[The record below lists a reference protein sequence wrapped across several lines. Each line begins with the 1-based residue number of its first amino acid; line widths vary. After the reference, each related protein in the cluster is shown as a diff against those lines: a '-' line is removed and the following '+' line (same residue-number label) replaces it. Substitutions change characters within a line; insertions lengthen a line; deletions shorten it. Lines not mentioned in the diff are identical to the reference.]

1 MKPPTGGRKNWFK
14 PDADFVLKPPEK
26 KEVLIWLKHILKFT
40 DGYASNISKGV
51 NLSMGKVTGLK
62 SHDYHVWIERI
73 MPVMVRGYVPEHV
86 WRVLA
91 ELSHFFRTLCA
102 KEVSKDVIEKLHKKA
117 PELIVKLEKIFPP
130 GFFTPMTHLI
140 LHLANEVLLGGGGCA
155 ESLAV
160 RP

>member
-1 MKPPTGGRKNWFK
+1 
-14 PDADFVLKPPEK
+14 
-26 KEVLIWLKHILKFT
+26 
-40 DGYASNISKGV
+40 
-51 NLSMGKVTGLK
+51 
-62 SHDYHVWIERI
+62 

-91 ELSHFFRTLCA
+91 KLSHFFRTLCA
-102 KEVSKDVIEKLHKKA
+102 KEVSKEVIEKLHKKA

-140 LHLANEVLLGGGGCA
+140 LHLANEVLLGGGCA

>member
-1 MKPPTGGRKNWFK
+1 M
-14 PDADFVLKPPEK
+14 
-26 KEVLIWLKHILKFT
+26 KFT

-51 NLSMGKVTGLK
+51 NLSTGKVTGLK

-91 ELSHFFRTLCA
+91 ELRHFFRTLCA
-102 KEVSKDVIEKLHKKA
+102 KEVSKEVIEKLHKKA

-130 GFFTPMTHLI
+130 GFFTPMTHLHAI
-140 LHLANEVLLGGGGCA
+140 MLLLCRCVQIGVMEKTSPGRHWWIFGVMRL
-155 ESLAV
+155 EPRRL
-160 RP
+160 

>member
-1 MKPPTGGRKNWFK
+1 M
-14 PDADFVLKPPEK
+14 
-26 KEVLIWLKHILKFT
+26 KHILKFT

-51 NLSMGKVTGLK
+51 NLSTGKVTGLK

-102 KEVSKDVIEKLHKKA
+102 KEVSKEVIEKLHKKA
-117 PELIVKLEKIFPP
+117 PELIVKLEKIFRQAS
-130 GFFTPMTHLI
+130 
-140 LHLANEVLLGGGGCA
+140 LH
-155 ESLAV
+155 
-160 RP
+160 R

>member
-1 MKPPTGGRKNWFK
+1 M
-14 PDADFVLKPPEK
+14 
-26 KEVLIWLKHILKFT
+26 KFT

-51 NLSMGKVTGLK
+51 NLSTGKVTGLK

-102 KEVSKDVIEKLHKKA
+102 KEVSKEVIEKLHKKA

-130 GFFTPMTHLI
+130 GFFYSDDTSHSAPRERGI
-140 LHLANEVLLGGGGCA
+140 VGGSCA
-155 ESLAV
+155 KSLAV